1 MTDQINDQ
9 ISAFIDDELSDE
21 ESAFLLRRFERDTDA
36 RNLAVRYTMIG
47 SALRGELLGPDHAI
61 LRRRVAVA
69 MTGAPLATVRPPVAR
84 WHARLARPLVGV
96 GIAATVAIAAIGG
109 LRLINDSREADG
121 LAAGITASSPREM
134 RENVTAPA
142 SYVVPREVSDPPVMA
157 PAIRLTNYLVHHG
170 EYASRLSRT
179 SVHSNV
185 VGAVEAASSNGQAE
199 TADPKPLPQAV
210 TE

>member
-21 ESAFLLRRFERDTDA
+21 ESAFLLRRFERDSDA
-36 RNLAVRYTMIG
+36 RSMAVRYTMIG
-47 SALRGELLGPDHAI
+47 SALRGELLGPDPAI

-69 MTGAPLATVRPPVAR
+69 LTGAPLAATRPPVAR
-84 WHARLARPLVGV
+84 WHARMARPLIGV
-96 GIAATVAIAAIGG
+96 AVAASVAIAAVGG
-109 LRLINDSREADG
+109 LRFINDARLADG
-121 LAAGITASSPREM
+121 ASNAGLTASLPGNVRES
-134 RENVTAPA
+134 VAAPA
-142 SYVVPREVSDPPVMA
+142 SYVVPQEVSEPPVVA

-185 VGAVEAASSNGQAE
+185 VGAVQGLRNAQTPTAE
-199 TADPKPLPQAV
+199 PKPLPQAV

>member
-21 ESAFLLRRFERDTDA
+21 ESAFLLRRFERDSDA

-47 SALRGELLGPDHAI
+47 SALRGELLGADPAI

-69 MTGAPLATVRPPVAR
+69 MTGAPLAAARPPVTR

-109 LRLINDSREADG
+109 LRLMNDARVADG
-121 LAAGITASSPREM
+121 VSGTALTASSPREM
-134 RENVTAPA
+134 REIVAAPA
-142 SYVVPREVSDPPVMA
+142 SYVVPQEVSDPPVVA
-157 PAIRLTNYLVHHG
+157 PAIRLTNYLMHHG

-185 VGAVEAASSNGQAE
+185 VGAVEAARNRQAE
-199 TADPKPLPQAV
+199 AADPKPLPQAV

>member
-1 MTDQINDQ
+1 MTDQISDQ

-21 ESAFLLRRFERDTDA
+21 ESAFLLRRFERDSDA

-47 SALRGELLGPDHAI
+47 SALRGELLGPDPAI
-61 LRRRVAVA
+61 LRRRVVVG
-69 MTGAPLATVRPPVAR
+69 MTGAPPATARPPVAR

-109 LRLINDSREADG
+109 LRLINDARLADG
-121 LAAGITASSPREM
+121 ASGAGLTASSPREM
-134 RENVTAPA
+134 REIVAAPA
-142 SYVVPREVSDPPVMA
+142 SYVVPQEVSDPPVVA

-185 VGAVEAASSNGQAE
+185 VGAVEAARNRQVE
-199 TADPKPLPQAV
+199 ADAPKPLPQVV

>member
-21 ESAFLLRRFERDTDA
+21 ESAFLLRRFERDSSSRD
-36 RNLAVRYTMIG
+36 LAVRYTMIG
-47 SALRGELLGPDHAI
+47 SSLRGELLGPDPLI
-61 LRRRVAVA
+61 LRRRIAVA
-69 MTGAPLATVRPPVAR
+69 MTGAPLAASRPPVTRA
-84 WHARLARPLVGV
+84 HARLARPLVGV
-96 GIAATVAIAAIGG
+96 GIAATVAVAAIGG
-109 LRLINDSREADG
+109 LRLMNDARQTDG
-121 LAAGITASSPREM
+121 VAAGVTASSPREM
-134 RENVTAPA
+134 REIVTTPA
-142 SYVVPREVSDPPVMA
+142 SYVVPQEVSDPPVVA

-185 VGAVEAASSNGQAE
+185 VGAVEAARAE
-199 TADPKPLPQAV
+199 QVEAVDPKSLPQAV

>member
-21 ESAFLLRRFERDTDA
+21 ESAFLLRRFERDSDA

-47 SALRGELLGPDHAI
+47 SALRGELLGPDTAI
-61 LRRRVAVA
+61 LRRRVSLAL
-69 MTGAPLATVRPPVAR
+69 TGAPLTAARPPVSR
-84 WHARLARPLVGV
+84 WHARYARPLIGV
-96 GIAATVAIAAIGG
+96 GIAASVAIAAIGG
-109 LRLINDSREADG
+109 LRLLNDARMADG
-121 LAAGITASSPREM
+121 AGLTASTPEPRE
-134 RENVTAPA
+134 VIAAPA
-142 SYVVPREVSDPPVMA
+142 SYVVPQEVSDAPVVL

-170 EYASRLSRT
+170 EYASGLSRT

-185 VGAVEAASSNGQAE
+185 VGAVEGPRGGQPD
-199 TADPKPLPQAV
+199 TTDPQRLPRTV

>member
-21 ESAFLLRRFERDTDA
+21 ESAFLLRRFERDSDA
-36 RNLAVRYTMIG
+36 RSMAVRYTMIG
-47 SALRGELLGPDHAI
+47 SALRGELLGPDPAI

-69 MTGAPLATVRPPVAR
+69 LTGAPLAATRPPVAR
-84 WHARLARPLVGV
+84 WHARMARPLIGV
-96 GIAATVAIAAIGG
+96 AVAASVAIAAVGG
-109 LRLINDSREADG
+109 LRFINDARLADG
-121 LAAGITASSPREM
+121 ASNAGLTASLPGNVRES
-134 RENVTAPA
+134 VAAPA
-142 SYVVPREVSDPPVMA
+142 SYVVPQEVSEPPVVA

-185 VGAVEAASSNGQAE
+185 VGAVQGLRNAQNPTAE
-199 TADPKPLPQAV
+199 PKPLPQAV

>member
-21 ESAFLLRRFERDTDA
+21 ESAFLLRRFERDSDA
-36 RNLAVRYTMIG
+36 RSLAVRYTMIG
-47 SALRGELLGPDHAI
+47 SALRGELLGPDPAI

-69 MTGAPLATVRPPVAR
+69 MTGAPLAAARPPVTR
-84 WHARLARPLVGV
+84 WRTRLARPLVGV

-109 LRLINDSREADG
+109 LRLINDARNAEGAS
-121 LAAGITASSPREM
+121 AGVTAFSPREM
-134 RENVTAPA
+134 REIVTAPA
-142 SYVVPREVSDPPVMA
+142 SYVVPPEVSDPPVVA

-185 VGAVEAASSNGQAE
+185 VGAVDAARNDQAE
-199 TADPKPLPQAV
+199 TPDPKPLPQVV

>member
-21 ESAFLLRRFERDTDA
+21 ESAFLLRRFERDPDA
-36 RNLAVRYTMIG
+36 RNQAVRYTMIG
-47 SALRGELLGPDHAI
+47 AAMRGELLGPDHAV
-61 LRRRVAVA
+61 LRRRIAVA
-69 MTGAPLATVRPPVAR
+69 MTGQPPATTARPVAARWGARYVRP
-84 WHARLARPLVGV
+84 LLGV
-96 GIAATVAIAAIGG
+96 GIAASVAVAAIVG
-109 LRLINDSREADG
+109 LRSLNEARVAPSG
-121 LAAGITASSPREM
+121 AETAANVTPLQVRP
-134 RENVTAPA
+134 VTAPA
-142 SYVVPREVSDPPVMA
+142 SYVVPQEVADAPAVA

-185 VGAVEAASSNGQAE
+185 VGAADGVVETE
-199 TADPKPLPQAV
+199 LPQPRID